1 MGFNEK
7 LSLYNYPS
15 EIVKKLVLDLVGDRT
30 KRFHSWALWRKL
42 RDNYKTVLTGLQ
54 SRLFNLKELN
64 DNLCYEGEN
73 PSGKVVPLKLVEE
86 HLSVN

>member
-1 MGFNEK
+1 MVN
-7 LSLYNYPS
+7 LRVYA
-15 EIVKKLVLDLVGDRT
+15 LDT
-30 KRFHSWALWRKL
+30 MPINIAYLWV